1 MTLTPPPDAVVFDF
15 DGPIID
21 SREPVRM
28 ALRAA
33 LREHGYPPL
42 LDAL

>member
-21 SREPVRM
+21 SRAPVRI
-28 ALRAA
+28 ASARAA
-33 LREHGYPPL
+33 PDERRGLSDP
-42 LDAL
+42 D